1 MKPVYLEMNYFG
13 PHEHS
18 IIDFRQLEAAPIF
31 LISGDTGAGKST
43 IFDAM
48 TFALF
53 GSTTNDGSE
62 GRAAKEMRSQFAP
75 ADQATQVSFYFEQ
88 GNQLYQITRTPE
100 QFLAKKSGHGLTKKT
115 STAKLAVVETVGGV
129 ETESIATKPADV
141 GPEITAILHL
151 TADQFKKII
160 LLPQNDFSEFLKS
173 KTADKEKILKKIFGT
188 QLYSNFTAK
197 LKTEYDDASKTGSQF
212 LTALQA
218 EYGAATWLAEEQEQL
233 QHVADDQKLT
243 LLETFVTDRQTHLA
257 TATKQTDD
265 VSLLVKKS
273 EQETQAARE
282 LQQKFEKLTTT
293 KASYQE
299 EVAVPANEIEVK
311 KHHMA
316 SLTWAQALQPT
327 KTEIKRRQEE
337 QTQLTANQQAGQSHV
352 DEAKAAVQQAKIIT
366 TKLTDQADNMT
377 LAQQRINTLATLI
390 PRVEQVESL
399 TTQLAK
405 LQPTVT
411 QLKETAQQRQK
422 ALTTLEETIAAQ
434 TITLPNVAQ
443 LQQTKDT
450 LTQQKEHAVET
461 MTPLDN
467 QYQRCVKDQQVAQ
480 QQLTDLQET
489 LQTEKI
495 ARQTAEAAFKVQKGN
510 RQALMIAQLQQEL
523 VDGEPCVV
531 CGSTD
536 HSHMLATIS
545 ADEAEL
551 RQSMQDVDD
560 AQNTLAAA
568 RKTVDSTQKQIEQLK
583 EAVENATTATDTAA
597 HQLDTT
603 YQQLLT
609 TSDLSLPADYNLETL
624 KKAFTV
630 KITDFT
636 TKLNQAQQLAQKIEQ
651 LKLDAQTQSQQL
663 NETKMRLAEVQTE
676 VKTKQADLTKISAE
690 IGPDQLASSDLFA
703 EKNQLSDKLKAY
715 QDQLKKATDNEQTSH
730 LDLFKY
736 QTQLE
741 DTTKQLQANQKS
753 LETLTLNMNQALAAP
768 DALTTEP
775 AVLDQWI
782 TELEAGQLGN
792 LQADLAKYRQT
803 KQRLSDEIKQLESE
817 LHDQKQ
823 PDLTALQ
830 ATLTTQQAQKD
841 EAIRAQ
847 ALAETALTS
856 AQTSYDKVQ
865 LIIQQQGDFA
875 KRFAELTSLYN
886 IVTGKDGNDH
896 KLKLETYVVQNYLQR
911 ILNYANAHFI
921 NLLSNNRY
929 TFELAD
935 DPSDNRS
942 DHGLDINVYDNETGN
957 SRSSNTLSGGETF
970 IAALSIALSLSEVV
984 QSTANGVQID
994 ALFVDEG
1001 FGSLDDETLD
1011 KAMQALAMIGENRM
1025 VGVIS
1030 HIESMKRTIGQ
1041 QVRLKKLGDGRST
1054 IQLISK

>member
-1 MKPVYLEMNYFG
+1 MNYFG

-75 ADQATQVSFYFEQ
+75 DDQATQVSFYFEQ
-88 GNQLYQITRTPE
+88 GNQLYLITRSPE
-100 QFLAKKSGHGLTKKT
+100 QFLAKKSGKGLTKKMSKAT
-115 STAKLAVVETVGGV
+115 LAVVENVGGI

-141 GPEITAILHL
+141 GPEITTILHL

-188 QLYSNFTAK
+188 QLYSDFTAK
-197 LKTEYDDASKTGSQF
+197 LKAEHDDASKTGSHF

-218 EYGAATWLAEEQEQL
+218 EYGAATWLTEEQEQL

-243 LLETFVTDRQTHLA
+243 LLETFVTNRKTHLA
-257 TATKQTDD
+257 AATKQTDH

-273 EQETQAARE
+273 EQETQTARE

-299 EVAVPANEIEVK
+299 EVAGPAHEIEVE
-311 KHHMA
+311 KHHLA

-337 QTQLTANQQAGQSHV
+337 QTQLTTNQQAGQGNV
-352 DEAKAAVQQAKIIT
+352 DEANAAVQQAKIIT

-377 LAQQRINTLATLI
+377 LAQQRIDTLATLI

-411 QLKETAQQRQK
+411 QLKETEQQQQH

-434 TITLPNVAQ
+434 TTTLPNVAQ

-467 QYQRCVKDQQVAQ
+467 QYQRCVKDQQVAH

-489 LQTEKI
+489 LQTEQI

-536 HSHMLATIS
+536 HSHMPITIS
-545 ADEAEL
+545 ADETEL

-568 RKTVDSTQKQIEQLK
+568 KKTVDSTQKQIAKLK
-583 EAVENATTATDTAA
+583 ETVQHAITATDAAA

-609 TSDLSLPADYNLETL
+609 TSDLSLPADYSLETL

-636 TKLNQAQQLAQKIEQ
+636 NKLNQAQQLAQKIEQ
-651 LKLDAQTQSQQL
+651 LKLDAQTQTKQL

-676 VKTKQADLTKISAE
+676 IKTKQADLTKISGE
-690 IGPDQLASSDLFA
+690 IGPDQLASSDLLA

-715 QDQLKKATDNEQTSH
+715 QEQLKKATDSEQTSH
-730 LDLFKY
+730 LNLSKY

-741 DTTKQLQANQKS
+741 DTTKQLQANQKA
-753 LETLTLNMNQALAAP
+753 LETLTRSLNQALAAP

-775 AVLDQWI
+775 AVLDQWM

-803 KQRLSDEIKQLESE
+803 KQRLSDEIKQLEAE
-817 LHDQKQ
+817 LNDQKR

-830 ATLTTQQAQKD
+830 ANLATQHAQKD
-841 EAIRAQ
+841 EAIRTQ

-865 LIIQQQGDFA
+865 RIIQQQGDFA
-875 KRFAELTSLYN
+875 KHFAELTSLYN